1 MHNACI
7 HYDNTVEE
15 KDDDTISL
23 KITGCKTVSQARA
36 NKEMN
41 KTENLQKL
49 CYKSQWTC
57 ERRISLKTVGT
68 QYTHAS

>member
-1 MHNACI
+1 MMI
-7 HYDNTVEE
+7 QFRW
-15 KDDDTISL
+15 KSL
-23 KITGCKTVSQARA
+23 AVKLYLKRA